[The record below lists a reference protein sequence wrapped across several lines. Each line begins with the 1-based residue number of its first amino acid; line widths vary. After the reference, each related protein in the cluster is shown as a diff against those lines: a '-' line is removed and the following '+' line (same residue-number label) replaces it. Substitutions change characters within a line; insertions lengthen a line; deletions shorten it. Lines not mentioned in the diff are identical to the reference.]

1 VIAPTT
7 GSVLEGCANVITVTT
22 VFVAKFK
29 RILDCPVL
37 PRQIV
42 STMGCAT
49 MLLNIAIALK
59 AGVAPFASTNSN
71 SYARIPTLIAVTK
84 EPAIKILGVVFVI
97 QTTMGRTVRYQ
108 EVLVAHVQQ
117 VYARITEL
125 VVKRAR
131 SVFVLLDGQVTT
143 VSLKTMVS
151 SVGAATLTVVTMV
164 IVISLLEI
172 VSAILTTTECIAK
185 LAWVQETYVL
195 QAIVSTVVS
204 VRYRQSIVSVL
215 PSGQEAFASI
225 QLMASNA
232 DLPILAVP
240 IMATVISQQAIVF
253 ALLVIMVFS
262 VRFALLLVRCVLM
275 VYV

>member
-22 VFVAKFK
+22 VFVAKFN
-29 RILDCPVL
+29 RILDWPVL

-42 STMGCAT
+42 QTMGCAT
-49 MLLNIAIALK
+49 MLLNIVIALK
-59 AGVAPFASTNSN
+59 AGVAPFASTNNN
-71 SYARIPTLIAVTK
+71 SYARIPTLIAATK
-84 EPAIKILGVVFVI
+84 EPAIKILGDVFVI

-172 VSAILTTTECIAK
+172 VSVQLTITECIVK
-185 LAWVQETYVL
+185 L
-195 QAIVSTVVS
+195 
-204 VRYRQSIVSVL
+204 
-215 PSGQEAFASI
+215 P
-225 QLMASNA
+225 
-232 DLPILAVP
+232 
-240 IMATVISQQAIVF
+240 
-253 ALLVIMVFS
+253 
-262 VRFALLLVRCVLM
+262 
-275 VYV
+275 